1 MASKSKIENEI
12 KGHQPQRHI
21 YTPLG
26 MCVCNM
32 KTMQQMLSEIS
43 QKADLHPLGDVFM
56 QDESKPVC
64 VLKTNKSTLD
74 NSPPPNY
81 DRESKDECHHVNN
94 NPRYKWY
101 VKTAAFQV
109 IAPTGSNY
117 GRKIN
122 VKNRNKSTILI
133 FLPAIIELVQE
144 LLISNMHNKLEEDT
158 CENVEVI
165 VPTRSNYWRKMRK
178 IAINR
183 PFWIFFQPLLNLS
196 KNYLLVTCITNLKRI
211 CEKLFKLS
219 RPQGQIIDVKWE
231 KSQ

>member
-1 MASKSKIENEI
+1 MSHDQYIYIESSYTLRLTKLKQHFQGFYRTDFNFFPIKKCKLADKI
-12 KGHQPQRHI
+12 KLL
-21 YTPLG
+21 TL
-26 MCVCNM
+26 
-32 KTMQQMLSEIS
+32 
-43 QKADLHPLGDVFM
+43 F
-56 QDESKPVC
+56 ESC
-64 VLKTNKSTLD
+64 YMYFYNKSTLD

-81 DRESKDECHHVNN
+81 DKESKDKCHHVNN

-101 VKTAAFQV
+101 VKPAAFQV
-109 IAPTGSNY
+109 IAPTRSNY

-122 VKNRNKSTILI
+122 VKNRSKSTILI

-144 LLISNMHNKLEEDT
+144 LLISNMHNKLEENT

-165 VPTRSNYWRKMRK
+165 APTRSNYWRKMRK
-178 IAINR
+178 IAINL

-196 KNYLLVTCITNLKRI
+196 KNYLLLTCITNLKRI
-211 CEKLFKLS
+211 CEKLLKLS

>member
-1 MASKSKIENEI
+1 MISPHYLTEGGQLGSWRAGQISTKPAKTEQNLHPGYIHIEFMSRYRDP
-12 KGHQPQRHI
+12 QPQ
-21 YTPLG
+21 
-26 MCVCNM
+26 V
-32 KTMQQMLSEIS
+32 
-43 QKADLHPLGDVFM
+43 V
-56 QDESKPVC
+56 
-64 VLKTNKSTLD
+64 NKSTLD

-81 DRESKDECHHVNN
+81 DKESKDECHHVNN
-94 NPRYKWY
+94 NARYKWY
-101 VKTAAFQV
+101 VKPAAFQV
-109 IAPTGSNY
+109 IAPTRSNY

-122 VKNRNKSTILI
+122 VKNRNKLTILI

-158 CENVEVI
+158 CENVEFI

>member
-1 MASKSKIENEI
+1 MCNTYYWTCQNSLRMRL
-12 KGHQPQRHI
+12 HQPASPSLRLQL
-21 YTPLG
+21 YYALVQP
-26 MCVCNM
+26 
-32 KTMQQMLSEIS
+32 QWQMLRSETVWFITLHV
-43 QKADLHPLGDVFM
+43 QKHITYF
-56 QDESKPVC
+56 
-64 VLKTNKSTLD
+64 NKSTLD

-81 DRESKDECHHVNN
+81 DKESKDECHHVNN

-101 VKTAAFQV
+101 VKPAAFQV
-109 IAPTGSNY
+109 IVPTRSNY
-117 GRKIN
+117 GCKIN

-165 VPTRSNYWRKMRK
+165 VPTRSNYWHKMRK

>member
-1 MASKSKIENEI
+1 MVDMIIWRCSWHLYVTSLMTCCSACTTTQFNE
-12 KGHQPQRHI
+12 
-21 YTPLG
+21 Y
-26 MCVCNM
+26 
-32 KTMQQMLSEIS
+32 
-43 QKADLHPLGDVFM
+43 
-56 QDESKPVC
+56 
-64 VLKTNKSTLD
+64 NKSTLD

-81 DRESKDECHHVNN
+81 DKESKDECHHVNN
-94 NPRYKWY
+94 NARYKWY
-101 VKTAAFQV
+101 VKPAAFQV
-109 IAPTGSNY
+109 IAPTRSNY

-158 CENVEVI
+158 CENVGVI

-211 CEKLFKLS
+211 CGKLFKLS
-219 RPQGQIIDVKWE
+219 RPQGQIIDAKWE

>member
-1 MASKSKIENEI
+1 MMLKEVWVIKRYAHMTSKHRNVKSKGRQVHVMYVAL
-12 KGHQPQRHI
+12 K
-21 YTPLG
+21 
-26 MCVCNM
+26 
-32 KTMQQMLSEIS
+32 
-43 QKADLHPLGDVFM
+43 
-56 QDESKPVC
+56 KP
-64 VLKTNKSTLD
+64 
-74 NSPPPNY
+74 
-81 DRESKDECHHVNN
+81 
-94 NPRYKWY
+94 
-101 VKTAAFQV
+101 AAFQV
-109 IAPTGSNY
+109 IAPTRSNY

-165 VPTRSNYWRKMRK
+165 APTRSNYWRKMRK

>member
-1 MASKSKIENEI
+1 MKQKDLSKTFVMTSNW
-12 KGHQPQRHI
+12 
-21 YTPLG
+21 
-26 MCVCNM
+26 
-32 KTMQQMLSEIS
+32 
-43 QKADLHPLGDVFM
+43 
-56 QDESKPVC
+56 
-64 VLKTNKSTLD
+64 NKSTLD

-81 DRESKDECHHVNN
+81 DKESKVECHHVNN
-94 NPRYKWY
+94 NARYKWY
-101 VKTAAFQV
+101 VKLAAFQV
-109 IAPTGSNY
+109 IAPTRSNY

-196 KNYLLVTCITNLKRI
+196 KNYLLVACITNLKRI

>member
-1 MASKSKIENEI
+1 MSDNFSSETWASLFSTWLKFIFAALPFGCMTCMGE
-12 KGHQPQRHI
+12 
-21 YTPLG
+21 LG
-26 MCVCNM
+26 TQITC
-32 KTMQQMLSEIS
+32 TGSYGIS
-43 QKADLHPLGDVFM
+43 QPL
-56 QDESKPVC
+56 
-64 VLKTNKSTLD
+64 NKSTLD

-81 DRESKDECHHVNN
+81 DKESKDESHHVNN

-101 VKTAAFQV
+101 VKPAAFQV
-109 IAPTGSNY
+109 IAPTRSNY

-165 VPTRSNYWRKMRK
+165 APTRSNYWRKMRT

-183 PFWIFFQPLLNLS
+183 PSFFFFGHYWTSPRTT
-196 KNYLLVTCITNLKRI
+196 Y
-211 CEKLFKLS
+211 
-219 RPQGQIIDVKWE
+219 
-231 KSQ
+231 